1 MEKITEAQN
10 NLAKEVINTVSSDWY
25 VKIVNPTTGE
35 EKLISLKNHAAMSL
49 NLCPWQKDGA
59 FIMYHRKSDD
69 FPLAVPYSSWPSL
82 QNSGEIA
89 DGVLII
95 RGDKHIVVAPTEASL
110 YWSKGTGTATATT
123 SDRLVAM
130 SDWEGKSKTA
140 AIVANA
146 AFKDDGAGYAPGYCN
161 AYSRTNANGA
171 GLTAGKWWLPSVAEL
186 VMMWSNFEIIN
197 EGLKLITGA
206 TLLQRTWYWSSTEGS
221 ASNAWILGFS
231 SGTLGSWGNKVS
243 NQSQV
248 RAVSAF
254 IG

>member
-1 MEKITEAQN
+1 MADKKMNDFAKATDGAYIYAEAASGGQIKISKADLA
-10 NLAKEVINTVSSDWY
+10 NLIH
-25 VKIVNPTTGE
+25 
-35 EKLISLKNHAAMSL
+35 SLA
-49 NLCPWQKDGA
+49 PWQKDGA

-110 YWSKGTGTATATT
+110 NWSKGAGTATATT

-161 AYSRTNANGA
+161 AYSKTNANGA
-171 GLTAGKWWLPSVAEL
+171 GLTAGKWWLPSIAEL

-206 TLLQRTWYWSSTEGS
+206 TLLQRTWYWSSTEYS
-221 ASNAWILGFS
+221 ASYAWTLDFS
-231 SGTLGSWGNKVS
+231 NGTLNTWLNKVS
-243 NQSQV
+243 NQRQV

-254 IG
+254 IS